1 MIKGAHAM
9 MPLVNLI
16 RDDVL
21 DGPMIQC
28 DEIPL
33 NILEKD
39 HIHISQ
45 KSYMWVMGRYGPDR
59 KAVVYELGPKRSGD
73 VAQRL
78 LGDYGGYLQ
87 TDGLKS
93 YDDLLA
99 STTGKRLG
107 CMAHVR
113 RKFLELLKSLP
124 KEKRSDA
131 PK

>member
-21 DGPMIQC
+21 DAPMIQC
-28 DEIPL
+28 DETPL

-45 KSYMWVMGRYGPDR
+45 NSYMWVRGRYGPDR
-59 KAVVYELGPKRSGD
+59 KAVVYELGPKRSSD

-107 CMAHVR
+107 CMATSVVN
-113 RKFLELLKSLP
+113 LS
-124 KEKRSDA
+124 SC
-131 PK
+131 